1 MLHTECN
8 DHDEQAGLPIA
19 DSAQRVCD
27 YLAWKV
33 VDNDRVLL
41 DAGLDAQARWQLSF
55 WDSLIVAAALRSG
68 APLLWSEDLALAHGQ
83 HDGVHVM
90 NPLRVS

>member
-1 MLHTECN
+1 MKK
-8 DHDEQAGLPIA
+8 AGLLPA
-19 DSAQRVCD
+19 DSARRVRD

-41 DAGLDAQARWQLSF
+41 DAGFDVQARWQLSF

-68 APLLWSEDLALAHGQ
+68 APLLWSEDLAHGQ
-83 HDGVHVM
+83 QYDGVRVV
-90 NPLRVS
+90 NPLQ